1 MPSIPSP
8 QNENDKLSEGEND
21 SPSITP
27 IHVNSILDEVEVVTD
42 EPEYYGELILLGYNG
57 APETSRHSNSRRSHR
72 SKMVIKKKENGNG
85 VKKGKMI
92 SIQAPPS
99 QSLAVQDTTRHV
111 VSYSYTKQHTVLVE
125 YVNDSTKDMFQVSFL
140 LGFCIC

>member
-1 MPSIPSP
+1 MPTTPPSM
-8 QNENDKLSEGEND
+8 ENDKLSEGEND

-27 IHVNSILDEVEVVTD
+27 THVNSILEDVVTD

-57 APETSRHSNSRRSHR
+57 VSETSRHSNSRRSHR
-72 SKMVIKKKENGNG
+72 SKMVIKRKDAGNG

-92 SIQAPPS
+92 SISAPPS
-99 QSLAVQDTTRHV
+99 QSSAVQDATRHV

-125 YVNDSTKDMFQVSFL
+125 YINDATKDMFQVSK
-140 LGFCIC
+140 